1 MHLLSLGLRF
11 NLTRIRDFF
20 GYGRM
25 VKKFILASLIFALL
39 SSCYYS
45 VYSNAYPHLKKIR
58 VEPFG
63 NRSAEFALSENALN
77 ALSASIRNDGRLKQV
92 TQDPDCSLEGEIIS
106 FEEKI
111 YSYDSANQVQDY
123 QLILNLSVTFTDL
136 VKNEVIY
143 ENKGLRV
150 TELYSVAPG
159 STARFNSKEE
169 ALSEIFNTIFKTVI
183 QNSLEAW

>member
-1 MHLLSLGLRF
+1 
-11 NLTRIRDFF
+11 
-20 GYGRM
+20 M
-25 VKKFILASLIFALL
+25 VKKFLLATLILALL

-63 NRSAEFALSENALN
+63 NRSAEFALADKALN
-77 ALSASIRNDGRLKQV
+77 ELSIAIRNDGRLKQV
-92 TQDPDCSLEGEIIS
+92 TQAPDCTLEGEIIS

-123 QLILNLSVTFTDL
+123 QLILNLSITFTDL

-143 ENKGLRV
+143 ENKGLRIS
-150 TELYSVAPG
+150 ELYSVADG
-159 STARFNSKEE
+159 STARFKNKED
-169 ALSEIFNTIFKTVI
+169 ALNEIFNSIFKTVI